1 MDKIVIMAAQNFSFR
16 EEGNPLEKYL
26 PLALNQMKTRL
37 AQDWNPAQ
45 LNTQEALSPA
55 GQQPIGWGHTLVTR
69 GRATVVSLPEC
80 IVYTT
85 TKVEV
90 GEPD

>member
-37 AQDWNPAQ
+37 AQD
-45 LNTQEALSPA
+45 
-55 GQQPIGWGHTLVTR
+55 
-69 GRATVVSLPEC
+69 
-80 IVYTT
+80 
-85 TKVEV
+85 
-90 GEPD
+90 